1 MFTGIYST
9 LLGEKK
15 KKNLALLKG
24 SCFNSVITNH
34 GYFTALNKI
43 WFKFDMKKIYLSTS
57 VQRVT
62 PPLFLYCVSLYTPNK
77 FQEMYTLWKPTSEK
91 YHHVKP

>member
-15 KKNLALLKG
+15 NNLVLLKG

-43 WFKFDMKKIYLSTS
+43 WFKFDMKKCI
-57 VQRVT
+57 
-62 PPLFLYCVSLYTPNK
+62 
-77 FQEMYTLWKPTSEK
+77 
-91 YHHVKP
+91 

>member
-9 LLGEKK
+9 LLEEEKK

-43 WFKFDMKKIYLSTS
+43 WFKFDMKKFI
-57 VQRVT
+57 
-62 PPLFLYCVSLYTPNK
+62 
-77 FQEMYTLWKPTSEK
+77 
-91 YHHVKP
+91 